1 MPDHI
6 GALCRVLRAH
16 PTIAVAGLSA
26 EWHRPSCFAAK
37 YMLGK
42 GYRFGPVY
50 PRYPEILGGKCR
62 ARLEDTPFGVDLVDV
77 FRKEADMPVIAKSA
91 VAIGARRFWQQL
103 GLESVEADAIARTAR
118 LGSVMKRRVKI

>member
-1 MPDHI
+1 MPDAI
-6 GALCRVLRAH
+6 GTHRRVLRAH
-16 PTIAVAGLSA
+16 PTIAVVGPSA

-50 PRYPEILGGKCR
+50 PRYPEILGEKCY

-77 FRKEADMPVIAKSA
+77 FRMEADMPVIAKSA
-91 VAIGARRFWQQL
+91 VAIGARCFWQLL
-103 GLESVEADAIARTAR
+103 GLESLEADAIARAAR
-118 LGSVMKRRVKI
+118 LGSAR